1 MTASRAPAEPDVR
14 EFEAT
19 VESVDGREVVL
30 DETYFYAESGGQPAD
45 RGTIDGVLVAD
56 VTERDGDVIHVLDE
70 GAETLPEAG
79 ETVSAIV
86 DDAFRTYCTR
96 AHTASHVLYG
106 AARRT
111 FEDLGYAGFDISE
124 TKVRVDLTTAEPL
137 DDTDLI
143 ELERLANRAVWDSLP
158 VSWETLPEG
167 EARALDGIAFNAKTE
182 EGAMSGSEA
191 VRVVTIG
198 ERGGERD
205 GEQGDGRDGDQG
217 DGDQGDGD
225 QGDGDQGD
233 GDQGDGDQRA
243 TGVPTWD
250 VAACGGTHVR
260 NTSEIGPISVLDRS
274 NPGEG
279 VTRVEFA
286 VGPTAIDHEAAVH
299 ASALDAAT
307 ALDARVGDLP
317 DAVDRLRDRVDRLE
331 ADLQAATTDLLAA
344 RLREFPTREAGS
356 DGATWA
362 VGTVEDAEPNDLRE
376 PAQRVLAAEG
386 SPDAIAAVGAGDA
399 PFVVAAVAEEAIG
412 GGDDDAS
419 GAEDAAGDGA
429 SGDDT
434 PDAGAVVDA
443 VTDEFG
449 GGGGGGPTFAQ
460 GGGLD
465 ADPETV
471 VTWLRDR

>member
-1 MTASRAPAEPDVR
+1 MTASRAPAEPEVR

-30 DETYFYAESGGQPAD
+30 DETFFYAESGGQPAD
-45 RGTIDGVLVAD
+45 RGTVDGVLVDD
-56 VTERDGDVIHVLDE
+56 VIERDGRVVHVLD
-70 GAETLPEAG
+70 AEPSVSDG
-79 ETVSAIV
+79 ETVSAVV

-111 FEDLGYAGFDISE
+111 CEDLGYAGFDISPE
-124 TKVRVDLTTAEPL
+124 KVRVDLTTAAPL
-137 DDTDLI
+137 DDGDLV

-158 VSWETLPEG
+158 VSWETFPAD
-167 EARALDGIAFNAKTE
+167 EARAVDGVAFNTKTE
-182 EGAMSGSEA
+182 EGAMSGGEA
-191 VRVVTIG
+191 VRVVTV
-198 ERGGERD
+198 GG
-205 GEQGDGRDGDQG
+205 GPAGDAEEGTVDSGP
-217 DGDQGDGD
+217 
-225 QGDGDQGD
+225 
-233 GDQGDGDQRA
+233 A
-243 TGVPTWD
+243 WD

-286 VGPTAIDHEAAVH
+286 VGPTAIDRGAAVH
-299 ASALDAAT
+299 AAALDAAT
-307 ALDARVGDLP
+307 SLDARIGDLP
-317 DAVDRLRDRVDRLE
+317 DAVGRLRDEVDRLE
-331 ADLQAATTDLLAA
+331 GELRDARADLLTA
-344 RLREFPTREAGS
+344 RLAEFPTAEV

-362 VGTVEDAEPNDLRE
+362 VGAVGGAEPNDLRE
-376 PAQRVLAAEG
+376 PAETVLAGDGEG
-386 SPDAIAAVGAGDA
+386 SDGDASGDAPDAVAAVGGGDA
-399 PFVVAAVAEEAIG
+399 PFVVVAVAG
-412 GGDDDAS
+412 G
-419 GAEDAAGDGA
+419 AAGEG
-429 SGDDT
+429 G

-465 ADPETV
+465 ADPDAV
-471 VTWLRDR
+471 VAWLRNR